1 MILGLR
7 NPVVEAVHQHQR
19 DVTRGNQRW
28 RDPLVPAGHR
38 FQTLTGRSNFD
49 IHGRVVG
56 VTECEAGWMS
66 GWVSMGPAG
75 GGGTMRGDR
84 RVGGGFG
91 GPAVLLG
98 RAVVQSVVGL
108 GQRGPAC
115 LVNIQR
121 ADGLIPQAHRA
132 GRGTERSGRK
142 GRRRASG
149 ASHLSHAAHAT
160 VKNETKQPPQPR
172 KPQTNRQKQ
181 Q

>member
-1 MILGLR
+1 MG
-7 NPVVEAVHQHQR
+7 P
-19 DVTRGNQRW
+19 TG
-28 RDPLVPAGHR
+28 
-38 FQTLTGRSNFD
+38 GRS
-49 IHGRVVG
+49 HERRQ
-56 VTECEAGWMS
+56 
-66 GWVSMGPAG
+66 AG
-75 GGGTMRGDR
+75 GG
-84 RVGGGFG
+84 VGGFG

-121 ADGLIPQAHRA
+121 AHGLIPQAHRA

-160 VKNETKQPPQPR
+160 VKNKTKQPPPR
-172 KPQTNRQKQ
+172 PPAPKTTNKQAETTTRREESQTERKKIRKSNRKSLLGSIRVSLQNKKLKICLYLNFCIEGNGKRLNVKAEEK
-181 Q
+181 